1 MPAQLGNFVLETTT
15 APGTGTFTLNGPEA
29 DRRSFTHAFPSGG
42 SVFYF
47 ADDGSQA
54 EWGTG
59 TLSPGSP
66 ATLARTKILG
76 TTANTTA
83 ALNFGG
89 TVEVYSEIPAERLAM
104 LEDDGSLNLSGGVT
118 ARGQITGSQFS
129 ATVPGS
135 AFGQSATVRFF
146 STFASAPTPDYGPRY
161 VGRIDGTYIQEA
173 WGNEALRVILSQN
186 QASQELEVFRFQAS
200 GVYAWKPLTLASPPD
215 TGDDSNLAVS
225 SGWVRGQGYAT
236 QDWVKALGYATNAG
250 IAAANYATQ
259 GWIGGLGLIT
269 ASAVNQNYVAKSD
282 YANDFATGTASVI
295 RTVGNKVIQMW
306 TASVGPGTRVN
317 YPIAMSS
324 RAGEP
329 IGIAYSANG
338 AGAGSWV
345 NCYAADNSGFTATAF
360 GSDGSTRTVT
370 ITFIV
375 MGVL

>member
-15 APGTGTFTLNGPEA
+15 SPGTGTFTLNGPEA
-29 DRRSFTHAFPSGG
+29 DRRSFTQAFPSGG

-76 TTANTTA
+76 TTASTTA

-104 LEDDGSLNLSGGVT
+104 LEDSGALLLPDVTDWTSQQVVNARSASARFVRGGANVSTDRAISQLLVSVGDASGRRLWAQDTDGSDYYPS
-118 ARGQITGSQFS
+118 ITW
-129 ATVPGS
+129 AN
-135 AFGQSATVRFF
+135 A
-146 STFASAPTPDYGPRY
+146 
-161 VGRIDGTYIQEA
+161 
-173 WGNEALRVILSQN
+173 
-186 QASQELEVFRFQAS
+186 
-200 GVYAWKPLTLASPPD
+200 VYATRQAITEADYAPKS
-215 TGDDSNLAVS
+215 
-225 SGWVRGQGYAT
+225 WVNAQ
-236 QDWVKALGYATNAG
+236 GYATNAG
-250 IAAANYATQ
+250 IAGANYATQ
-259 GWIGGLGLIT
+259 GWVNGLGLIT
-269 ASAVNQNYVAKSD
+269 ASGVAQSYVAKSD

-306 TASVGPGTRVN
+306 SANVGPGTRVN

-324 RAGEP
+324 LGSQP
-329 IGIAYSANG
+329 IGVAYSANG
-338 AGAGSWV
+338 AGSGSWV

-360 GSDGSTRTVT
+360 GSDGSTRTLT
-370 ITFIV
+370 ITFLI